1 MTRAGIPFLL
11 DSGLKQR
18 LVGAVVLVAL
28 AVIFLP
34 MLLDGSGARDRL
46 NEDIAIPEQ
55 PEAPESRLE
64 RDDSGSQG
72 GGKVAS
78 DTASATLATDD
89 FGGDGA
95 DTATDAGD
103 GTAAEPERATDAE
116 TSADAPAPD
125 SDAANDEETT
135 SANVTD
141 SGSSGAAPAKGW
153 VVQVGSFQRETNAL
167 VLRDRLREDGFDA
180 SVEQVAGDSGTLWRV
195 RLGPVAERAEG
206 EALEKRI
213 EDHRGSDALLMEY
226 SE

>member
-1 MTRAGIPFLL
+1 L

-64 RDDSGSQG
+64 RSGSGAQSG
-72 GGKVAS
+72 GEVDS
-78 DTASATLATDD
+78 DTASATLATDE
-89 FGGDGA
+89 FGGGGA
-95 DTATDAGD
+95 DTATDAG
-103 GTAAEPERATDAE
+103 ERTDAE
-116 TSADAPAPD
+116 TERATEAETSPDAPASD
-125 SDAANDEETT
+125 TDAASDEETA
-135 SANVTD
+135 SAEATD
-141 SGSSGAAPAKGW
+141 SGSSDARPAKGW

-180 SVEQVAGDSGTLWRV
+180 SVEQVSGDSGTLWRV
-195 RLGPVAERAEG
+195 WLGPVTERAEG
-206 EALEKRI
+206 EALERRI

>member
-1 MTRAGIPFLL
+1 M

-34 MLLDGSGARDRL
+34 MLLDGSGARERL

-64 RDDSGSQG
+64 RDGSGSQSG
-72 GGKVAS
+72 REIDS
-78 DTASATLATDD
+78 ETANATLATDD
-89 FGGDGA
+89 FGDEGA
-95 DTATDAGD
+95 DT
-103 GTAAEPERATDAE
+103 EPERTADTR
-116 TSADAPAPD
+116 TSTDAPASD
-125 SDAANDEETT
+125 SNATSDEQTA
-135 SANVTD
+135 SAEATD
-141 SGSSGAAPAKGW
+141 SGAPDAAPSAGW
-153 VVQVGSFQRETNAL
+153 VVQVGSFRRETNAL

-180 SVEQVAGDSGTLWRV
+180 NVEQVAGEGGTLWRV
-195 RLGPVAERAEG
+195 WLGPVAGRAEG

>member
-1 MTRAGIPFLL
+1 M

-55 PEAPESRLE
+55 PDAPESRLE
-64 RDDSGSQG
+64 RDESAAESSG
-72 GGKVAS
+72 AA
-78 DTASATLATDD
+78 DADEAAATLATDD
-89 FGGDGA
+89 FGE
-95 DTATDAGD
+95 DAGD
-103 GTAAEPERATDAE
+103 QAAEETETRA
-116 TSADAPAPD
+116 SADAPAPEEEPAT
-125 SDAANDEETT
+125 DAATGSGDE
-135 SANVTD
+135 
-141 SGSSGAAPAKGW
+141 GAASAETGDEAPAEGW
-153 VVQVGSFQRETNAL
+153 IVQVGSFQRETNAV

-180 SVEQVAGDSGTLWRV
+180 TTEQVETDGVTLWRV
-195 RLGPVAERAEG
+195 WLGPVAEREEG
-206 EALEKRI
+206 EALERRI